1 MPAFLS
7 YSREDLEL
15 ADRVSRQLADAG
27 VTVWRDQEQLYGG
40 QRWPK
45 ALGEA
50 IAASDALVLL
60 WSRHAAKSAFVEL
73 EWCTAL
79 ALRKVVIPCLLMA
92 APVFPLPA
100 HFLSLAK
107 IVLDMRHV
115 ARYGTG

>member
-7 YSREDLEL
+7 YSRDVEL
-15 ADRVSRQLADAG
+15 AERVRGSSAMRG

-50 IAASDALVLL
+50 IARRARAAV
-60 WSRHAAKSAFVEL
+60 SRQRQIGVRRAGMVHCAGSEKGGPSL
-73 EWCTAL
+73 
-79 ALRKVVIPCLLMA
+79 PLMA

-100 HFLSLAK
+100 HFLSL
-107 IVLDMRHV
+107 R
-115 ARYGTG
+115 